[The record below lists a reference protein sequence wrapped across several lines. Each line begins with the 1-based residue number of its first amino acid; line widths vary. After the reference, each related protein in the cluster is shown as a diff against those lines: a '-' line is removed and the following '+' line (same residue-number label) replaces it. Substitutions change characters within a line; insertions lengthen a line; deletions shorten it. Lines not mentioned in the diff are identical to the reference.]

1 MFELEINGE
10 VYQFNFGFGFLRE
23 INKTQKTTSNGLTKE
38 VGFQMKVAGLVDGDV
53 LDLLD
58 VLFVANEG
66 QTPRITKKALEAYI
80 EDPKTDI
87 DSLFTQVLDFL
98 KTNNVTKKLALKA
111 IELLEEQEK
120 KNS

>member
-58 VLFVANEG
+58 VLFVANER

-98 KTNNVTKKLALKA
+98 KTNNVTKKPALKA